1 MPDAVVVVGA
11 SLAGGTAA
19 ATLRTG
25 GFDGRVTLVG
35 AEALPPYER
44 PPLSKEIL
52 RGEQELE
59 QAFVRPE
66 GWWEEHGIELRLG
79 TRAHRLDAGAR
90 EVVLEDGERV
100 PFDRA
105 IVATGGENRPLPIPG
120 ADLEGVFDL
129 RFAADA
135 ERIAV
140 AARGGGRAVLV
151 GMGFIGAEVAAS
163 LRALGLDVTVVEFF
177 ETALYRIL
185 GAKIGRTIEAMH
197 RDHGVEMS
205 FNDTVERFEGDG
217 RVERAVTSSGRSIDC
232 AFAVVGV
239 GTQPV
244 AGVMGGVGIG
254 ANGGVEVDATLE
266 TSVPGVFAAGDV
278 ASHDHPVFGRIRVEH
293 FDNAVKMGQVAAR
306 NALGGGEVFDDPH
319 WFWSDQYD
327 ASLEMAGYAPTWD
340 QMIVRGSLEARSFCA
355 FLLREGVMRST
366 VSLNWKRDV
375 RRSFELIRRQV
386 PVEPGTLADPE
397 VDLRTLVPVEA

>member
-1 MPDAVVVVGA
+1 VPDAIVVVGA
-11 SLAGGTAA
+11 NVAGGTAA
-19 ATLRTG
+19 ATLRSE
-25 GFDGRVTLVG
+25 GFDGRVTLIG

-59 QAFVRPE
+59 QAFVRPA
-66 GWWEEHGIELRLG
+66 GWWEEHGIDLRLA
-79 TRAHRLDAGAR
+79 TRADRLDAGAR
-90 EVVLEDGERV
+90 EVVLEDGERL

-105 IVATGGENRPLPIPG
+105 IVATGGENRRLPIPG

-129 RFAADA
+129 RFAEDA
-135 ERIAV
+135 GRIA
-140 AARGGGRAVLV
+140 AAASGGGRAVLV

-163 LRALGLDVTVVEFF
+163 LRTLGLDVTVVEVF

-185 GAKIGRTIEAMH
+185 GAEIGRAIEALH
-197 RDHGVEMS
+197 RDHGVEMF
-205 FNDTVERFEGDG
+205 FNDTVERFEGEG
-217 RVERAVTSSGRSIDC
+217 RVERVITSSGRAIEC

-244 AGVMGGVGIG
+244 AGVMDGAGIG
-254 ANGGVEVDATLE
+254 ANGGVEAGPTLE
-266 TSVPGVFAAGDV
+266 TVVPGVFAAGDV

-293 FDNAVKMGQVAAR
+293 FDNALKMGAAAAR
-306 NALGGGEVFDDPH
+306 NALGGGEVFNDPH
-319 WFWSDQYD
+319 WFWSEQYD
-327 ASLEMAGYAPTWD
+327 ANLEMAGYAPTWD
-340 QMIVRGSLEARSFCA
+340 RMVVRGSLAARAFCA
-355 FLLREGVMRST
+355 FLLRDGRLRST

-386 PVEPGTLADPE
+386 PADPDALADPE
-397 VDLRTLVPVEA
+397 VDLRSLVPVEA